1 MSEALIA
8 AVFAGVGGLIGV
20 LGKVIVDVIK
30 AKKEPDESDLR
41 LKEEVDQ
48 QKEEFKNSLMSLVEK
63 VDKGF
68 EKVNAD
74 NQGLNDMLV
83 KTQKNQEVSI
93 RHSITE
99 VYYKYCREKKFP
111 HNVKQDICFLFAAYE
126 QLGGNS
132 YVHELYD
139 EMMTWEAE

>member
-48 QKEEFKNSLMSLVEK
+48 
-63 VDKGF
+63 
-68 EKVNAD
+68 
-74 NQGLNDMLV
+74 
-83 KTQKNQEVSI
+83 
-93 RHSITE
+93 
-99 VYYKYCREKKFP
+99 
-111 HNVKQDICFLFAAYE
+111 
-126 QLGGNS
+126 
-132 YVHELYD
+132 
-139 EMMTWEAE
+139 